1 MTTKEFIQKIPEE
14 LRLHPLG
21 HCKSLSELVLD
32 PEVWKAVGKK
42 EGWGGAC
49 GYCYASTIQKC
60 IKYQVCEN
68 SEVIDLW
75 QAHMHQMIDALAD
88 GKSLEEYITTL

>member
-1 MTTKEFIQKIPEE
+1 MTTPEFIQKIPEE

-32 PEVWKAVGKK
+32 PEVWEAVGKK
-42 EGWGGAC
+42 EGWANTQWCNKHRTWNKERNGQC
-49 GYCYASTIQKC
+49 PEWMDK
-60 IKYQVCEN
+60 
-68 SEVIDLW
+68 
-75 QAHMHQMIDALAD
+75 MHGMISALID